1 MVGFFI
7 SLDPGMDQIQSTLSQ
22 ILPSLQSSR
31 KKSDNTILLPL
42 RNDMYVILSWHGS
55 SLTWREE
62 HKILVHWKEKI
73 QDANLNQEGTRVVD
87 WRWT

>member
-1 MVGFFI
+1 MLGFLN

-42 RNDMYVILSWHGS
+42 RNDMYVIYLDMDQ
-55 SLTWREE
+55 
-62 HKILVHWKEKI
+62 V
-73 QDANLNQEGTRVVD
+73 
-87 WRWT
+87 